1 MTGSVLD
8 FDCQVPNGKSY
19 VARFVA
25 PQLASF
31 FWPKNFWDTRS
42 RIRDALLQPPLTK
55 LGKPHPG
62 AVLESLLKKKSHAEK
77 VKTEIDVVTRSDG
90 QHGHR
95 NLV

>member
-1 MTGSVLD
+1 MD
-8 FDCQVPNGKSY
+8 
-19 VARFVA
+19 VARFRPLNWPAKMAENFLGYTKPYQRRLA
-25 PQLASF
+25 P
-31 FWPKNFWDTRS
+31 T
-42 RIRDALLQPPLTK
+42 PLTK

>member
-1 MTGSVLD
+1 MLTGSVLD
-8 FDCQVPNGKSY
+8 FDCQVPMEKYG
-19 VARFVA
+19 ARFWPLNWPAFFGWKFLGYTKPYQRRLA
-25 PQLASF
+25 PTPQQN
-31 FWPKNFWDTRS
+31 WET
-42 RIRDALLQPPLTK
+42 
-55 LGKPHPG
+55 PHPG